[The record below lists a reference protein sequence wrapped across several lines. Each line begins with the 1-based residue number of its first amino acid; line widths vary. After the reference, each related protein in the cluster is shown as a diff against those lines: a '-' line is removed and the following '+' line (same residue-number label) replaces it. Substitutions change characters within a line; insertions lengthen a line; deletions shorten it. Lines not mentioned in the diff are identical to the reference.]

1 MARTGV
7 TYLDI
12 VQAAKA
18 IKARGEEPTVDRVRA
33 QLGTGSKSTI
43 APLLKRWRSESSSN
57 TDSSG
62 LPRDLVDALKGLHQR
77 IQEAASKQVEELQ
90 QEFLVQEKEIT
101 SQLEELRATSNQQAA
116 SIRDLEHRLSSTE
129 AEKRRFK
136 QSLQE
141 TQTALEKSEYQKQ
154 EALQRIAE
162 QKVMIEEIKQENR
175 DVREHFEHF
184 QQRTANDR
192 QYERDQYRSAAEQL
206 KGQIAVLT
214 EQLTLA
220 ERRFNE
226 QELLYKQGQAL
237 IAEINREKQQL
248 GEQIGAAST
257 EATNLREQAEVQA
270 SELKDRQAEVA
281 SLREQISRLQREGS
295 SAQKEVQ
302 LQQSALNRLELE
314 LTATKDRLEQLADE
328 NRTLIQEKAVIQGQF
343 SQLENSLKP

>member
-43 APLLKRWRSESSSN
+43 APLLKRWRSEFASN

-101 SQLEELRATSNQQAA
+101 SQLEELRVTSNQQAA

-214 EQLTLA
+214 EQLTLS

-248 GEQIGAAST
+248 SEQVGVAST
-257 EATNLREQAEVQA
+257 EAANLREQAC
-270 SELKDRQAEVA
+270 ELKDRQTEVA
-281 SLREQISRLQREGS
+281 SLREQISKLQREGS

-314 LTATKDRLEQLADE
+314 LTTTKDRLEQLADE